1 MASSN
6 VVILSICA
14 LILLLC
20 NCVSSIAIDQV
31 DVPCSGVF
39 VDGSVQ
45 DCAAE
50 IVHRVWKIHH
60 WSTDIPIN
68 VCDVSCIGN
77 IKGRFSKLQWMWD
90 VRFRCDSK
98 APAIIGY
105 AIGKSR
111 SIAMHEAI
119 QDFISKATITNYA
132 KVQDFQC

>member
-1 MASSN
+1 
-6 VVILSICA
+6 
-14 LILLLC
+14 
-20 NCVSSIAIDQV
+20 IDQA

-45 DCAAE
+45 GCTGE
-50 IVHRVWKIHH
+50 IVNRVWKIHH

-68 VCDVSCIGN
+68 VCNVSCIGN

-105 AIGKSR
+105 ATRGSR
-111 SIAMHEAI
+111 GSAMQEAI
-119 QDFISKATITNYA
+119 QDFISKVTITNYP